1 MRRVWK
7 ARLLAAGLFV
17 TLMAALAV
25 AGAASARVNT
35 SSSSAGSLSAL
46 DYPTVIRIDG
56 AANQTCDDL
65 DTYGALGASWLELKF
80 DTGDLPSVG
89 SSKTLSDS
97 NLSVTLSQTATDV
110 WSWTSTKGIDAVLVK
125 SGASGHN
132 LYVYDP
138 PTEATSG
145 TGLTVPGDNGTSHV
159 AFCYD
164 EEQTPPGSLQISKSA
179 AGRFDVQH
187 TWTLDKQ
194 VKLAGAGDETYG
206 DNAVLSLADGGSGA
220 VTWKVSVADSTTETN
235 FVVNATIEVTNPDDQ
250 DVEGV
255 DVSDPNGTV
264 DCSPEEG
271 AQDTGLTVPANG
283 SITCSFVGRPESKI
297 PTNTA
302 TVTWGDDQSAS
313 ATATIA
319 WSKGT
324 DVGTP
329 AVVSDDGAIDDEV
342 VDGAWATTY
351 DETWTCDA
359 GTPSPNDGRTNTATV
374 MWDGGSDSD
383 SASVAVTCGRTP
395 PPPTNPPTNPPA
407 TPHGGES
414 TDVQV
419 VKDATPQV
427 ELVNGQADI
436 TYTIVV
442 SNAGPNQA
450 HNVVLSD
457 AAPSGVTF
465 LAVVTQPVNG
475 SCAVTPVLLD
485 CNLGTLGPGVART
498 IVVSAGVTQTG
509 TYVNCATV
517 VGDGGDTSSAN
528 NADCAQ
534 TLVTAPLTPP
544 VVTPPAKPKPK
555 PHAKPK
561 PALAICRILKVSTTM
576 VTADGKRHVLVAK
589 VTRSRNPVKGVK
601 VRFKGAGFSKSA
613 RTDRKGTARISVRT
627 TRAGII
633 RVDIVSAKACNTA
646 RIGVVGVFQPPV
658 TG

>member
-17 TLMAALAV
+17 TLTAALAV

-35 SSSSAGSLSAL
+35 CSSSAGGLSAL
-46 DYPTVIRIDG
+46 HYPTVIHIDG
-56 AANQTCDDL
+56 AANKTCDDL
-65 DTYGALGASWLELKF
+65 DTYGATGASWLELKF

-97 NLSVTLSQTATDV
+97 YLSVTLSQTATDV

-164 EEQTPPGSLQISKSA
+164 KEQTPPGSLEISKSA

-187 TWTLDKQ
+187 NWTIDKQ
-194 VKLAGAGDETYG
+194 VKLAVAGDETYG
-206 DNAVLSLADGGSGA
+206 DNAALSLADGGSGA
-220 VTWKVSVADSTTETN
+220 VTWKVSVGESTTETN
-235 FVVNATIEVTNPDDQ
+235 FVVNATIEVSNPNDQ

-255 DVSDPNGTV
+255 DVSDPNGIV

-283 SITCSFVGRPESKI
+283 SITCSFVGMPESKI
-297 PTNTA
+297 QTNTA

-342 VDGAWATTY
+342 VDGAWTTTY
-351 DETWTCDA
+351 DEAWTCDA
-359 GTPSPNDGRTNTATV
+359 GTPSPNEGRTNTATV
-374 MWDGGSDSD
+374 VWDGGSDAD
-383 SASVAVTCGRTP
+383 SASAAVTCGQTP
-395 PPPTNPPTNPPA
+395 PTTPPA

-414 TDVQV
+414 MDVQV

-427 ELVNGQADI
+427 ELVNGQAEI

-465 LAVVTQPVNG
+465 LAVVTQPANG
-475 SCAVTPVLLD
+475 SCAVTPALLD
-485 CNLGTLGPGVART
+485 CSLGTLGPGVART
-498 IVVSAGVTQTG
+498 IVVSARVTQTG
-509 TYVNCATV
+509 IYVNSATGT
-517 VGDGGDTSSAN
+517 GDGGDTNPAN
-528 NADCAQ
+528 NTDTAQ

-544 VVTPPAKPKPK
+544 VMTPPATPKPK

-561 PALAICRILKVSTTM
+561 PKPGLAICRILKVSTTM
-576 VTADGKRHVLVAK
+576 VKANGKRHVLVAK
-589 VTRSRNPVKGVK
+589 VTRSRNPVQGVK
-601 VRFKGAGFSKSA
+601 VRFKGAGVSKSA
-613 RTDRKGTARISVRT
+613 RTNRKGTARIGIRT
-627 TRAGII
+627 IQAGII
-633 RVDIVSAKACNTA
+633 RVDIVNAKACNTA